1 MYRSKDKQNENLFS
15 EIFPF
20 GGSLDEENQWIKLS
34 NLIPWDKMD
43 RIYARYF
50 SEIGRPGKDSRL
62 VTGLIIIKHRKGY
75 SDRDLVDQ
83 FLENPYLQYF
93 CGYEHFV
100 RKGEIHYSTLSKLR
114 KRLGKDYFKKF
125 EKELVRVL
133 VKEKIVKARVVMLD
147 ATVSPANISYP
158 TDIKLLNVVRE
169 WLCKKMNGLR
179 KEFGI
184 KEKIRTYRRKARKL
198 YLSVQKKKRK
208 SKKVIEKVK
217 KSLLRY
223 IRRNLR
229 QFEDIWKKVEKK
241 AKEKTKEKIEKRLE
255 VAKKIY
261 SQQKEMVEKNV
272 HRVKDRIVS
281 FHWPEIRPIVRGKEG
296 KEVEFGPKL
305 HLSLVDGFAFLD
317 KISYEAYNESGEI
330 KRSLKAYR
338 DKFGKLPGSVIA
350 DRIYGTR
357 KNRKFLKKIRIKD
370 AFPLLGKA
378 KLSEKKCKEVR
389 KAQRKRNQIEGMIGC
404 GKRKYQLDRVEYRIA
419 DGAEMWVRMR
429 LIGMNLTAALKRI

>member
-1 MYRSKDKQNENLFS
+1 
-15 EIFPF
+15 
-20 GGSLDEENQWIKLS
+20 
-34 NLIPWDKMD
+34 
-43 RIYARYF
+43 
-50 SEIGRPGKDSRL
+50 
-62 VTGLIIIKHRKGY
+62 
-75 SDRDLVDQ
+75 
-83 FLENPYLQYF
+83 
-93 CGYEHFV
+93 
-100 RKGEIHYSTLSKLR
+100 
-114 KRLGKDYFKKF
+114 
-125 EKELVRVL
+125 
-133 VKEKIVKARVVMLD
+133 
-147 ATVSPANISYP
+147 
-158 TDIKLLNVVRE
+158 
-169 WLCKKMNGLR
+169 MNGLR

-378 KLSEKKCKEVR
+378 KLSEKKRKEVR
-389 KAQRKRNQIEGMIGC
+389 KAQRKRNQIEGIIGC

-419 DGAEMWVRMR
+419 DGAEMWVRMG